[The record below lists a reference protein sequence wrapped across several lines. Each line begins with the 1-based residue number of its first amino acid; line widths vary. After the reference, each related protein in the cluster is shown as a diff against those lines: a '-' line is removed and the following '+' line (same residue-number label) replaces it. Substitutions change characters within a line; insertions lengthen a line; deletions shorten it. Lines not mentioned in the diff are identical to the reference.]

1 MSVKTRLVPGV
12 VVLALLGGAMALR
25 DGSDGGGSTP
35 DGGGCRRQ
43 VTYSANWGG
52 DGRAFRVEW
61 GPVGEQQKLENVSKP
76 WQDLNVTVKC
86 GTIVAL
92 HVEFHQPVRDL
103 LCAITANNTVHQ
115 PRLTGKNY
123 RCFEQVLVY

>member
-1 MSVKTRLVPGV
+1 VSVKSRLVPGV
-12 VVLALLGGAMALR
+12 AVLVLLGGALALR
-25 DGSDGGGSTP
+25 DNSGSGGSGSDRE
-35 DGGGCRRQ
+35 GCQRQ

-52 DGRAFRVEW
+52 DTRAFRVEW

-76 WQDLNVTVKC
+76 WQELNVTVKC
-86 GTIVAL
+86 GSIIAL